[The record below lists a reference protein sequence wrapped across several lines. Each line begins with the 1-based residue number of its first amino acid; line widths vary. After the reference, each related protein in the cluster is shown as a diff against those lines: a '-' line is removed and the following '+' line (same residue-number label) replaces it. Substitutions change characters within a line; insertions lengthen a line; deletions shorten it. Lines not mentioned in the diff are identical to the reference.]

1 MSKQLDRLNYIV
13 LDTDKRPTTTEELE
27 EREMNRRGAP
37 GLYPGKW
44 HPRSDLRA
52 KLSTGY
58 PYFHVASKPVL
69 VFSEYLFHNF
79 SSQATN
85 RRLGGFTLFK

>member
-1 MSKQLDRLNYIV
+1 MRVNKVTIGNVSKQLDRPNYIV

-37 GLYPGKW
+37 SLYPGKW

-58 PYFHVASKPVL
+58 MLQANQYWCFPNT
-69 VFSEYLFHNF
+69 FSIISLHKQQTED
-79 SSQATN
+79 
-85 RRLGGFTLFK
+85 